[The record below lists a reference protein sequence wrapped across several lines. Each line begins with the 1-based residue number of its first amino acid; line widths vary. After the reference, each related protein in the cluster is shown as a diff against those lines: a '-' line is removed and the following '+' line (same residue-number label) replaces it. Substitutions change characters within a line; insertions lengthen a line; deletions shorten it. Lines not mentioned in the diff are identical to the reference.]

1 MKLRVGV
8 IFGGESVE
16 HEVSIISA
24 VQAMKSMDSEK
35 YEIIP
40 IYIGKDREWYTGKL
54 LSNIDIYS
62 DLDLLKKYAKNVV
75 LTNKKDSFVLV
86 NKKGLRR
93 VVDYIDI
100 AFPIVHGTNVEDG
113 TLQGYLELIG
123 IPYLI
128 IVGRRANEVGIGE
141 IGLDYHYDNV
151 DKNLQ
156 KKVFQKQIL
165 KSSNLPVVD
174 YDWFFDSE
182 YKDNEEEILKRIKKI
197 GYPVM
202 IKPARLGS
210 SVGIGKAHNEEEV
223 KMCIEEAIKYD
234 EKILVEKVVDNLVEV
249 NCSVLGNYEYQS
261 ASEIEEVMG
270 ADEFL
275 SYRDKYLGGS
285 KGKISKTGSKGMV
298 STNRILPARLDD
310 KMTNEVKE
318 LSKSVFKV
326 LNAAGVIRID
336 YLIDKKT
343 KKIYINETN
352 TIPGSLS
359 FYLWEATDKP
369 YKELLDDLITLG
381 IKTYK
386 KKKRKVFSFET
397 NILSNFNGIKG
408 SKGKLKM

>member
-24 VQAMKSMDSEK
+24 VQAMKSMDNEK

-54 LSNIDIYS
+54 LSDIDIYS
-62 DLDLLKKYAKNVV
+62 DLDLLKKYAKNIV

-93 VVDYIDI
+93 IVDYIDI

-123 IPYLI
+123 IPY
-128 IVGRRANEVGIGE
+128 VGSNLYSASIGQ
-141 IGLDYHYDNV
+141 D
-151 DKNLQ
+151 
-156 KKVFQKQIL
+156 KVFQKQIL
-165 KSSNLPVVD
+165 KSSNLPVVE

-182 YKDNEEEILKRIKKI
+182 YKESEEDILKRIKKI

-210 SVGIGKAHNEEEV
+210 SVGIGKAHNEKEV
-223 KMCIEEAIKYD
+223 KECIEEAIKYD

-261 ASEIEEVMG
+261 ASQIEEVMG

-275 SYRDKYLGGS
+275 SYKDKYLGGS
-285 KGKISKTGSKGMV
+285 KGKLGKSSSKGMA

-318 LSKSVFKV
+318 LSKCVFKV

-369 YKELLDDLITLG
+369 YKELLDDLIALG

-386 KKKRKVFSFET
+386 RKKRKVFSFET
-397 NILSNFNGIKG
+397 NILSNFNGVKG

>member
-54 LSNIDIYS
+54 LSDIDIYS

-123 IPYLI
+123 IPY
-128 IVGRRANEVGIGE
+128 VGSNLYSASIGQ
-141 IGLDYHYDNV
+141 D
-151 DKNLQ
+151 
-156 KKVFQKQIL
+156 KVFQKQIL
-165 KSSNLPVVD
+165 KSSDLPVVD
-174 YDWFFDSE
+174 FDWFFDSE

-210 SVGIGKAHNEEEV
+210 SVGISKAHNEEEV
-223 KMCIEEAIKYD
+223 KTCIEEAIKYD

-261 ASEIEEVMG
+261 ASVIEEVMG
-270 ADEFL
+270 TDEFL

-285 KGKISKTGSKGMV
+285 KGKISKTGSKGMA

-386 KKKRKVFSFET
+386 RKKRKVFSFET

>member
-54 LSNIDIYS
+54 LSDIDIYS

-123 IPYLI
+123 IPY
-128 IVGRRANEVGIGE
+128 VGSNLYSASIGQ
-141 IGLDYHYDNV
+141 D
-151 DKNLQ
+151 
-156 KKVFQKQIL
+156 KVFQKQIL

-223 KMCIEEAIKYD
+223 KMYIEEAIKYD

-275 SYRDKYLGGS
+275 SYKDKYLGGS

-386 KKKRKVFSFET
+386 RKKRKVFSFET